1 MKPSQVGGLIS
12 WQYQA
17 VAPSVWQSQCRWW
30 TRFWPMETLTGRL
43 SQWRF
48 YLFIFSLN
56 LRMDRIEKL
65 ENILSAATNLSTPS
79 PQPLSRPLMVDSET
93 QTLSTG
99 DIVIT
104 KVFFPEGQQ
113 PSSQVKSPYSSLYCI
128 VLLTTHDWF
137 SFRIPHHRTLLKK
150 ESKFQYEKF
159 SIFGVFFLV
168 PEWKNL
174 WKVLHIFATKP
185 SPLNQWNSFS
195 SKNSNVFQLKS
206 LINMIFKS

>member
-1 MKPSQVGGLIS
+1 
-12 WQYQA
+12 
-17 VAPSVWQSQCRWW
+17 
-30 TRFWPMETLTGRL
+30 METLTGRL
-43 SQWRF
+43 SRWQF

-113 PSSQVKSPYSSLYCI
+113 PSSQVKRPNASLYNIANC
-128 VLLTTHDWF
+128 
-137 SFRIPHHRTLLKK
+137 
-150 ESKFQYEKF
+150 
-159 SIFGVFFLV
+159 
-168 PEWKNL
+168 
-174 WKVLHIFATKP
+174 
-185 SPLNQWNSFS
+185 
-195 SKNSNVFQLKS
+195 
-206 LINMIFKS
+206 